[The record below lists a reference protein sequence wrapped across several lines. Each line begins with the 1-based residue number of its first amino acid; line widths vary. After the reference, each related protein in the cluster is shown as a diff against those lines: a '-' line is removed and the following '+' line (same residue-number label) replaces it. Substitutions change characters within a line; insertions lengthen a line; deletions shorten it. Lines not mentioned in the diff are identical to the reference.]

1 MTTKILQQKMPG
13 KKLAI
18 RIKKLIPLYIML
30 SPAVVCTLIF
40 NYYPMYGAQIAFKD
54 YKLAL
59 GIEHSPWVG
68 LKHFIAFFQSY
79 NFSRI
84 MRNTITLSIY
94 SIFAS
99 FLIVIILS
107 LSLHCLRGDMIRKMV
122 QTVVYIPH
130 FISTVVIVG
139 IILRMFNP
147 NLGTLSKL
155 IQSMGSTNRDLMGV
169 NSAFPHIYVWS
180 NIWQNAGWGTIIY
193 LATLSGID
201 PQLHEAAIVDG
212 ATRLQRVRHIDI
224 PAIIPIAIIILI
236 MDCGKI
242 MDVGFEKI
250 LLMQNSL
257 NISSS
262 EVISTYVYKVGIATG
277 RPNYSM
283 SSAIGLFNSIIN
295 FLLIIIVNSISKSL
309 KQNSL
314 W

>member
-1 MTTKILQQKMPG
+1 
-13 KKLAI
+13 
-18 RIKKLIPLYIML
+18 
-30 SPAVVCTLIF
+30 
-40 NYYPMYGAQIAFKD
+40 
-54 YKLAL
+54 
-59 GIEHSPWVG
+59 
-68 LKHFIAFFQSY
+68 
-79 NFSRI
+79 
-84 MRNTITLSIY
+84 
-94 SIFAS
+94 
-99 FLIVIILS
+99 
-107 LSLHCLRGDMIRKMV
+107 MIRKMV

-155 IQSMGSTNRDLMGV
+155 IQFMGSTNRDLMGV